1 MERVPFKRIPLDP
14 RRTNNFLDSCAFN
27 PKLPDEYAASREIE
41 RLYDD
46 EKIVLLITHS
56 VEKEI
61 EHPNTPAD
69 VKKKALEMARTFDTH
84 LTPDEINRQEA
95 IRVVFTGSGN
105 PETYRADAQH
115 LFLAGKYGGH
125 FITVDGRI
133 IKRRNV
139 LMKICAVDIFT
150 PSEWLE
156 HYHQNVVE
164 DELSL

>member
-1 MERVPFKRIPLDP
+1 MKRVSFRRIPLDP
-14 RRTNNFLDSCAFN
+14 RRTTNFLDSCAFN

-69 VKKKALEMARTFDTH
+69 VKKKAFEMVRTLATH
-84 LTPDEINRQEA
+84 PTQDEIKRQET
-95 IRVVFTGSGN
+95 IRIVFTGSGN

-125 FITVDGRI
+125 FITADGRI
-133 IKRRNV
+133 LKKRNV
-139 LMKICAVDIFT
+139 LMKVCSVDIFT

-156 HYHQNVVE
+156 LYRQSVAG
-164 DELSL
+164 DELGI